1 MFALAVPAR
10 ERASIATTGR
20 RNTTVNTTTAQ
31 PEGMTADG
39 ATSEG
44 GADPDGAT
52 GEGGADPDG
61 ATGEDAAA
69 PDGPESDPA
78 VTVVVVSYF
87 SGDSLRDCLDSVVTQ
102 SGIDARAVV
111 VDNGAPEARA
121 SGDLAADAD
130 SETATICAE
139 YESVAYIESDAN
151 DGFGAGINR
160 GFEAAETDHLA
171 ALNPDAT
178 FDEGALRRL
187 VDALGGDDTG
197 ATAGAAFA
205 APKIVLADD
214 PDRIST
220 VGLHNHVTGISFN
233 QAADLPSDTP
243 VWSAGCDLGGLS
255 GCAFATTASAWRRVG
270 GFDEEMFLYKDD
282 VDLSWACQLLGERIR
297 YVPDAVVAHD
307 YERDL
312 DGFKFEHIERNRLLV
327 LAKYLPASA
336 AVLLLPSLVL
346 TELLTWA
353 MAATLGVEGLLAKLR
368 SYGVLGSGDAR
379 NIRWRGARFREH
391 FPEKIGELD
400 ATVPWAD
407 LRRNGV
413 VPDSPVVEG
422 VGAVVNLVY
431 RANVALYRKS

>member
-1 MFALAVPAR
+1 
-10 ERASIATTGR
+10 
-20 RNTTVNTTTAQ
+20 
-31 PEGMTADG
+31 MTADG
-39 ATSEG
+39 AADTAN
-44 GADPDGAT
+44 GAM
-52 GEGGADPDG
+52 
-61 ATGEDAAA
+61 GEDAV
-69 PDGPESDPA
+69 ESDGAESNPA

-102 SGIDARAVV
+102 SGVDARAVV

-130 SETATICAE
+130 SETAEICAE
-139 YESVAYIESDAN
+139 DERVEYVESDVN

-160 GFEAAETDHLA
+160 GFEAVETDYLA

-178 FDEGALRRL
+178 FAEGALRRL
-187 VDALGGDDTG
+187 VDALDADADSGNDT
-197 ATAGAAFA
+197 APSFT
-205 APKIVLADD
+205 APKIVLAED

-243 VWSAGCDLGGLS
+243 VWSAGRDLGGLS

-270 GFDEEMFLYKDD
+270 GFDPEMFLYKDD

-307 YERDL
+307 YERNL
-312 DGFKFEHIERNRLLV
+312 AGFKFEHIERNRLLV

-336 AVLLLPSLVL
+336 VVLLLPSLIL

-353 MAATLGVEGLLAKLR
+353 MAATLGVEGLRVKLR
-368 SYGVLGSGDAR
+368 SYAVLGSGDAR

-391 FPEKIGELD
+391 FPERVGALD
-400 ATVPWAD
+400 ITVPWAD
-407 LRRNGV
+407 LRRTAV

-431 RANVALYRKS
+431 RANVSLYRAVVSARSGG

>member
-1 MFALAVPAR
+1 
-10 ERASIATTGR
+10 
-20 RNTTVNTTTAQ
+20 
-31 PEGMTADG
+31 MTADG
-39 ATSEG
+39 AAETAV
-44 GADPDGAT
+44 GAAS
-52 GEGGADPDG
+52 
-61 ATGEDAAA
+61 EDAADS
-69 PDGPESDPA
+69 DGARANPP

-102 SGIDARAVV
+102 SGVDARAVV

-121 SGDLAADAD
+121 SGDLATDAD
-130 SETATICAE
+130 SETAEICAE
-139 YESVAYIESDAN
+139 YESVEYIESEAN

-160 GFEAAETDHLA
+160 GFEAAETDYLA

-178 FDEGALRRL
+178 FGEGALRRL
-187 VDALGGDDTG
+187 VDALDGDGDG
-197 ATAGAAFA
+197 AEDTAGAGASFA

-243 VWSAGCDLGGLS
+243 VWSTGRDLGSLS

-270 GFDEEMFLYKDD
+270 GFDEELFLYKDD

-297 YVPDAVVAHD
+297 YVPDAAVTHD
-307 YERDL
+307 YERGL
-312 DGFKFEHIERNRLLV
+312 DGFKLGHIERNRYLV

-336 AVLLLPSLVL
+336 AVLLLPSLIL

-353 MAATLGVEGLLAKLR
+353 MAATLGVEGLRAKVG
-368 SYGVLGSGDAR
+368 SYAVLGSGDAR

-400 ATVPWAD
+400 GTVPWAD
-407 LRRNGV
+407 LRRTAV
-413 VPDSPVVEG
+413 VPDSSLVEG
-422 VGAVVNLVY
+422 VGALVNLVY
-431 RANVALYRKS
+431 RANVSLYRAIVSGRSER